1 MRAGGELDRLRAQ
14 QRLGQQQIRC
24 TDRLP
29 RHGEVFADPGFDVA
43 ELVGQ
48 FDDVEIPLGGVV
60 EGALRRMGRHE
71 EYSDLHGQPFLVLVV
86 GPGAWACATS
96 ERIWRYITVLP
107 RYFTAY
113 KRLFACEF
121 PCISM
126 QSGRIFYG
134 HHGGPPRNLARVT
147 RSARSEH

>member
-86 GPGAWACATS
+86 SPGAWACFAIS
-96 ERIWRYITVLP
+96 SGCICRYITVLP

-113 KRLFACEF
+113 RSLFVRYF
-121 PCISM
+121 VW
-126 QSGRIFYG
+126 
-134 HHGGPPRNLARVT
+134 L
-147 RSARSEH
+147 